1 MDGGGADAPTTAPPA
16 GSDENSASPLSM
28 QMSNSMI
35 ENGLDFEHGEGASA
49 GTRATRE
56 DGPQERKRPCGSPSD
71 DDASPTVAKLARLD
85 DPSSVDL
92 DDDFKNDELGVDF
105 GGADDG
111 GDGFS
116 VGGGGCVAGDQG
128 LPVLSFDILDEVG
141 AGQGDEDDDDED
153 YANNNGYGDGS
164 ESDISDDEIEAML
177 EAGLYTRKLDV
188 DEDEDEDIAH
198 EVKEKVILRVRGHD
212 HFDVLPEGWI
222 QVTHNSGMPVY
233 LHKQSRVCTL
243 SKPYF
248 LGPGSTRKHEV
259 PISAI
264 PCLHYRREKEK
275 EENCLIANGTPEGA
289 EARPSTRRDM
299 STPVSVGGPAPT
311 PSSATPMLVPDNEQA
326 DSQSASNNAQFL
338 LTSVDAMLPT
348 ASQCNET
355 LKMST
360 QCTALLNAHQR
371 RFAVTKTSTGFTSR
385 SNQRR
390 SEVLHEEPNGLRVKS
405 SRNALLVDA
414 NSLCASPTRATNKQL
429 TPTNRQHVHHSRK
442 NKTKALPGQL
452 SGFRSHHCTADAIGN
467 LVLALEEAQA
477 TRKLMKV
484 CTVRFWTYTK
494 LLTVYLTQ
502 QSFTNSQLLKFQAGL
517 ASGSLTYMYLRFNTD
532 PAFSVLLQFFD
543 EIKVEDP
550 RVNELCAKTGQLS
563 PYQILLECL
572 KRNYGMGDTEIKQE
586 MKNMKHQRSE
596 FIMSVGKHSA
606 SVICRSKRD
615 GKQRA
620 SQAILQALHP
630 HITSWGSLLRL
641 YGKGSCK
648 TLKEKKEEEQ
658 RITKLQSKASANRP
672 NLCILNKLKE
682 EMAKLKERR
691 EAMKPIGK
699 FIPQETEFPST
710 SASDLKVVEL

>member
-1 MDGGGADAPTTAPPA
+1 MDGDSPTAPSL

-49 GTRATRE
+49 GTKATT
-56 DGPQERKRPCGSPSD
+56 
-71 DDASPTVAKLARLD
+71 DDAPQPLKRSCSPGDDHNLSPVVAKLARLE
-85 DPSSVDL
+85 DPSACTSADI
-92 DDDFKNDELGVDF
+92 DDDFKNDLLEVDF
-105 GGADDG
+105 GEADE
-111 GDGFS
+111 GDGFT
-116 VGGGGCVAGDQG
+116 VGGDVCGPGDQG

-141 AGQGDEDDDDED
+141 AGQGDEDDEDED
-153 YANNNGYGDGS
+153 DANNGYGEGS

-188 DEDEDEDIAH
+188 DEDEDIAH

-275 EENCLIANGTPEGA
+275 EENCPIANGIPEGA
-289 EARPSTRRDM
+289 EVSSDKPAELAARVPAAKVESVKESQKERSLDFMAVREYCQGLFDFQTIQLKKFKTWAGRRKHKKKLKQM
-299 STPVSVGGPAPT
+299 QR
-311 PSSATPMLVPDNEQA
+311 PMLPEGTKLIMCSLPPTSDI
-326 DSQSASNNAQFL
+326 SQITGGHSKREFIMNPSGKSN
-338 LTSVDAMLPT
+338 V
-348 ASQCNET
+348 CI
-355 LKMST
+355 
-360 QCTALLNAHQR
+360 
-371 RFAVTKTSTGFTSR
+371 
-385 SNQRR
+385 
-390 SEVLHEEPNGLRVKS
+390 LHEYVQHAMRTQPQYTFKELESSSMPYGATVVINSIEYGSGFGSSKKQAKSEAARATLEILIPQMKDTNVKS
-405 SRNALLVDA
+405 EKSED
-414 NSLCASPTRATNKQL
+414 
-429 TPTNRQHVHHSRK
+429 
-442 NKTKALPGQL
+442 
-452 SGFRSHHCTADAIGN
+452 F
-467 LVLALEEAQA
+467 
-477 TRKLMKV
+477 
-484 CTVRFWTYTK
+484 
-494 LLTVYLTQ
+494 
-502 QSFTNSQLLKFQAGL
+502 FQDVA
-517 ASGSLTYMYLRFNTD
+517 
-532 PAFSVLLQFFD
+532 FFD

-586 MKNMKHQRSE
+586 MKNMKHQRNE

-606 SVICRSKRD
+606 NVICRNKRD